1 VEIDLPQLKKN
12 NNRTMRKIIVTANV
26 TLDGVMQAAMG
37 SEEDTSGDFK
47 FGGWSALNAD
57 ATSGRAVQ
65 KEMNQTGDYLLGR
78 KTFEIFASFWPA
90 HASMWPRIND
100 GTKYVL
106 SKTIKNS
113 DWKNTVFLESLEDIK
128 RLKNSEGS
136 DIQVWGSSELTHLLL
151 ENGLV
156 DELHLR
162 IFPIILG
169 KGKKLFDS
177 GTIPTAFILVENVVT
192 PKGVIIAYYKQ
203 AGEMLPSETAQNLVD
218 KYLKS

>member
-1 VEIDLPQLKKN
+1 
-12 NNRTMRKIIVTANV
+12 MRKFIITTNL

-37 SEEDTSGDFK
+37 SEEDTSGNFRY
-47 FGGWSALNAD
+47 GGWSALNAD
-57 ATSGRAVQ
+57 AISGKAVQ
-65 KEMNQTGDYLLGR
+65 KEMNQTTDYLLGR
-78 KTFEIFASFWPA
+78 KTFEIFASFWPE
-90 HASMWPRIND
+90 HATMWPGIND
-100 GTKYVL
+100 GTKYIL

-113 DWKNTVFLESLEDIK
+113 DWKNTVFLEGLEDIQQ
-128 RLKNSEGS
+128 LKISEGS

-169 KGKKLFDS
+169 KGKKLFDN
-177 GTIPTAFILVENVVT
+177 GTVPTAFTLTENVVT
-192 PKGVIIAYYKQ
+192 PKGVIIAYYKR
-203 AGEMLPSETAQNLVD
+203 AGEMLPSETAQGLID

>member
-1 VEIDLPQLKKN
+1 
-12 NNRTMRKIIVTANV
+12 
-26 TLDGVMQAAMG
+26 MQSPMG

-47 FGGWSALNAD
+47 YGGWSSQNAD
-57 ATSGRAVQ
+57 AKSGKAVQ
-65 KEMNQTGDYLLGR
+65 KEMNQTTDYLLGR
-78 KTFEIFASFWPA
+78 KTFEIFASFWPT
-90 HASMWPRIND
+90 HAKMWPGIND
-100 GTKYVL
+100 GTKYIL

-113 DWKNTVFLESLEDIK
+113 DWKNTVFLESLEDIEQ
-128 RLKNSEGS
+128 LKISEGS

-169 KGKKLFDS
+169 KGKKLFDNS
-177 GTIPTAFILVENVVT
+177 TVPTTFTLTENVVT
-192 PKGVIIAYYKQ
+192 TKGVIIAHYKR
-203 AGEMLPSETAQNLVD
+203 AGEVFPTETAQTLID

>member
-1 VEIDLPQLKKN
+1 
-12 NNRTMRKIIVTANV
+12 MRKIIVTTNV
-26 TLDGVMQAAMG
+26 TLDGVMQAPMG
-37 SEEDTSGDFK
+37 SDEDTSGAFK
-47 FGGWSALNAD
+47 YGGWTALNAD
-57 ATSGRAVQ
+57 AITGKAVQ
-65 KEMNQTGDYLLGR
+65 KEMNQTADYLLGR

-90 HASMWPRIND
+90 HASMWPGIND
-100 GTKYVL
+100 GTKYIL

-128 RLKNSEGS
+128 QLKISEGS

-162 IFPIILG
+162 IFPVILG
-169 KGKKLFDS
+169 KGKKLFDN
-177 GTIPTAFILVENVVT
+177 GAVPTAFTLTENVVT
-192 PKGVIIAYYKQ
+192 SKGVIIARYKR
-203 AGEMLPSETAQNLVD
+203 AGDVFPSGIAQTLID

>member
-1 VEIDLPQLKKN
+1 
-12 NNRTMRKIIVTANV
+12 MRKIIVTVNV

-37 SEEDTSGDFK
+37 SEEDTSGNFRY
-47 FGGWSALNAD
+47 GGWSALNAD
-57 ATSGRAVQ
+57 AISGKAVQ
-65 KEMNQTGDYLLGR
+65 KEMNQTTDYLLGR
-78 KTFEIFASFWPA
+78 KTFEIFASFWPT
-90 HASMWPRIND
+90 HANMWPGIND
-100 GTKYVL
+100 GTKYIL

-113 DWKNTVFLESLEDIK
+113 DWKNTVFLESLEDVK
-128 RLKNSEGS
+128 KLKNSDGP

-169 KGKKLFDS
+169 KGKKLFDN
-177 GTIPTAFILVENVVT
+177 GTVPTAFTLTENVVT
-192 PKGVIIAYYKQ
+192 PKGVIIAHYKR
-203 AGEMLPSETAQNLVD
+203 AGEVFPTKTAQTLVD